1 MADILWDKKTGTWD
15 VVDSDYFTPDP
26 HAHEIGIDIEIEVY
40 VINYGWGLWDG
51 KEFRPPIYK
60 GKMKG
65 QVTSANF
72 TLDSTSDMRSTCS
85 LSIILDEDSPFIV
98 HSNDYLFW
106 EHVWLKITKKYDY
119 PNDID
124 MYPMFN
130 WGDHIG
136 LWNNNGLFRSDP
148 SYSLI
153 GWFVPN
159 DGSFNYNA
167 ESREF
172 SLSCTD
178 VMSFY
183 TDTRGGHLSPWEESF
198 AVVSA
203 KLHPFNIHGFDEDF
217 QRDKVNVAN
226 ASTGIVLEGAKDLT
240 LQDKQYDNYLKQEQE
255 RVRQLEMNGT
265 SENIEPKD
273 TVPAIWKD
281 NYNAHISNN
290 KQVQSYDYNY
300 TDLTRTET
308 TTSANEMLRKVIYD
322 YGHIIPLSSVYVNLQ
337 NGYQLLPFDLEF
349 DGDVTLYDVIK
360 KVTDLYPRQYAYF
373 DTNRRLTISQTALA
387 WSDGNDSVD
396 FRAREFMDL
405 VLDEQWTIDLSNVYN
420 YVVVFGRDQK
430 SIGYFYITD
439 YWATCHNCGKVSY
452 YPNVNY
458 DSICPECGS
467 ITERMRLT
475 HNSFSMQSIG
485 ARKKTVYDDNL
496 ITDEECFDA
505 ARAIAFESCRAKKTL
520 TVTLVDR
527 YLSMYQWADKGVG
540 RRIEYKS
547 KLTGETDVYTLLKW
561 SNDFNSGTVT
571 LELEPFYP
579 CADIEVNILPTPVF
593 TYSVDENGLLTMV
606 MSNGNKTPVSVF
618 KIFCGDTTYSAGA
631 TSTWMDNEYLDFI
644 GETCEVYTED
654 EGGSNQTKV
663 FRYQF
668 KRNGNYML
676 TCQAWSPNLPPS
688 SCAPIQVIEVKCFN
702 ERLLAEDGSY
712 LTTDDNEHIVT

>member
-1 MADILWDKKTGTWD
+1 MADILWDKKTGTYD
-15 VVDSDYFTPDP
+15 IVDSNYLTPEP
-26 HAHEIGIDIEIEVY
+26 HAHEIGLDIEIEVY

-148 SYSLI
+148 SQSII

-178 VMSFY
+178 VYSFY
-183 TDTRGGHLSPWEESF
+183 TDTRGGHLTPWEESF
-198 AVVSA
+198 AVVNA
-203 KLHPFNIHGFDEDF
+203 KLYSYGDNDESFRQD
-217 QRDKVNVAN
+217 QLLVAN
-226 ASTGIVLEGAKDLT
+226 ASTGFVLEGAKDLN
-240 LQDKQYDNYLKQEQE
+240 LQDKQYNNYLTQNQASN
-255 RVRQLEMNGT
+255 VD
-265 SENIEPKD
+265 SKD
-273 TVPAIWKD
+273 MSAIWKD
-281 NYNAHISNN
+281 SYEVHKEKNEE
-290 KQVQSYDYNY
+290 VQSYDYNY
-300 TDLTRTET
+300 TNLTRTEP

-322 YGHIIPLSSVYVNLQ
+322 YGHIIPLASVYVNLQ
-337 NGYQLLPFDLEF
+337 NGYELLPFDLEF

-360 KVTDLYPRQYAYF
+360 KVTDLYPRQYAYI

-387 WSDGNDSVD
+387 WNDRNDTVD

-420 YVVVFGRDQK
+420 YVVVFGRDQ
-430 SIGYFYITD
+430 SCVGYFYISD
-439 YWATCHNCGKVSY
+439 YWATCHNCGKVLY

-458 DSICPECGS
+458 NTTCPVCGN
-467 ITERMRLT
+467 TVERMRLT

-505 ARAIAFESCRAKKTL
+505 AKAIAFESCRAKKTL

-527 YLSMYQWADKGVG
+527 YLAMYQWADKGVG

-579 CADIEVNILPTPVF
+579 CADIEVGILPTPTF
-593 TYSVDENGLLTMV
+593 TYSVDENGLLTMI
-606 MSNGNKTPVSVF
+606 MNNGSSTNVSLFKVF
-618 KIFCGDTTYSAGA
+618 SGDTTSATGSD
-631 TSTWMDNEYLDFI
+631 TTLWDNEYLDFI
-644 GETCEVYTED
+644 GETCEVYNEN
-654 EGGSNQTKV
+654 EKV

-712 LTTDDNEHIVT
+712 LTTDNNEHIVT